1 MPPNVREQIAADVKA
16 VVNEPE
22 INGKLVATGQNVNP
36 GGPAEFAAEMNAQIK
51 EVARVGKELDIR
63 PGQN

>member
-1 MPPNVREQIAADVKA
+1 
-16 VVNEPE
+16 
-22 INGKLVATGQNVNP
+22 VATGQNVNP